1 MAPTGSKPASPTG
14 AGSASDRHPRVRL
27 TDLTAPYDGR
37 VGEVMSVEIRTE
49 QWSFRARVAGPEDGP
64 PVLLLHGFPQTSR
77 AWLAVMEVIAG
88 VGRRAVAFDQRGYS
102 PGARPDDPAAYAP
115 ELLVA
120 DVLEVADALGWDRF
134 DLVGH
139 DFGGSIAWMV
149 AGHHPDR
156 VRTVSVASTPH
167 PAAFRA
173 SYRSGGGDQHRRS
186 GYMRTFRESPR
197 GEPEAALLADNSA
210 LLRAA
215 YAGLPPEVV
224 DGYVA
229 DLSEP
234 GALVAAVDWYRA
246 MSGASSAAT
255 PPSAV
260 PTLYVWSDQDPA
272 LGRDAAEATAELVTA
287 PYRFEVLEGVNHW
300 IPELAADRFS
310 RLLLEH
316 LATHD

>member
-1 MAPTGSKPASPTG
+1 M
-14 AGSASDRHPRVRL
+14 
-27 TDLTAPYDGR
+27 
-37 VGEVMSVEIRTE
+37 EIRTE
-49 QWSFRARVAGPEDGP
+49 QWTFRARAAGPEDGR

-77 AWLAVMEVIAG
+77 AWVPVMDALAGAG
-88 VGRRAVAFDQRGYS
+88 QRAVAFDQRGYS
-102 PGARPDDPAAYAP
+102 PRARPDDPAAYAP
-115 ELLVA
+115 ELLVG

-139 DFGGSIAWMV
+139 DFGGAIAWMV

-156 VRTVSVASTPH
+156 VHTVSVASTPH

-173 SYRSGGGDQHRRS
+173 SYRSGEGDQHQRS
-186 GYMRTFRESPR
+186 GYMRTFREAPR
-197 GEPEAALLADNSA
+197 GEPEAQLLADDAA

-215 YAGLPPEVV
+215 YDGLPAEVV
-224 DGYVA
+224 DEYVT

-255 PPSAV
+255 PPSPM

-272 LGRDAAEATAELVTA
+272 LGRDAAEATAALVTG

-300 IPELAADRFS
+300 IPELASDRFGA
-310 RLLLEH
+310 LLLEH
-316 LATHD
+316 LAAHD